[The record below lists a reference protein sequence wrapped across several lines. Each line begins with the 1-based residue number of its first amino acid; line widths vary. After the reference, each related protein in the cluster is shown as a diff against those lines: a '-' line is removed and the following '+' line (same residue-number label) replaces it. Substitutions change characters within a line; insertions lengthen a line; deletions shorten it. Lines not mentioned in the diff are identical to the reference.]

1 MAGLEMKDC
10 YSLKEETSEILCK
23 LGGQYR
29 IDDFI
34 DNVELRLDHTQI
46 LPGTVKKIDG
56 NTVLIDTPLN
66 YKLGQGVSIGGY
78 ETGGKGFRLMEVSI
92 TDYPVFADAKITR
105 RIYK

>member
-1 MAGLEMKDC
+1 MK
-10 YSLKEETSEILCK
+10 YYAK
-23 LGGQYR
+23 LGGQYN
-29 IDDFI
+29 IDDLI
-34 DNVELRLDHTQI
+34 DEVELRLDHTQI
-46 LPGTVKKIDG
+46 LPGVIKKIDG

-92 TDYPVFADAKITR
+92 TDYPVFQDAMITR

>member
-1 MAGLEMKDC
+1 MK
-10 YSLKEETSEILCK
+10 YYAK

-34 DNVELRLDHTQI
+34 DNVELRLDHNEI
-46 LPGTVKKIDG
+46 LPGSITKIDG

-66 YKLGQGVSIGGY
+66 YKLGQGVSLGGF

>member
-1 MAGLEMKDC
+1 MK
-10 YSLKEETSEILCK
+10 YYAK

-29 IDDFI
+29 IDDLI
-34 DNVELRLDHTQI
+34 DEVELRLDHNEI
-46 LPGTVKKIDG
+46 LPGVIKKIDG

-66 YKLGQGVSIGGY
+66 YRIGQGVSIGGF
-78 ETGGKGFRLMEVSI
+78 ETGGKGFRLMELSI

>member
-1 MAGLEMKDC
+1 MK
-10 YSLKEETSEILCK
+10 YYAK

-29 IDDFI
+29 IDDLI
-34 DNVELRLDHTQI
+34 DNVELRLDHNEI
-46 LPGTVKKIDG
+46 LPGVITKIDG
-56 NTVLIDTPLN
+56 NTVLIDTPLQ

-92 TDYPVFADAKITR
+92 TDYPVFVDAMITR

>member
-1 MAGLEMKDC
+1 MK
-10 YSLKEETSEILCK
+10 YYAK

-34 DNVELRLDHTQI
+34 DNVELRLDHNEI
-46 LPGTVKKIDG
+46 LPGSITKIDG
-56 NTVLIDTPLN
+56 NTVLIDTPLQ
-66 YKLGQGVSIGGY
+66 YKLGQGVSLGGF
-78 ETGGKGFRLMEVSI
+78 ETGGKGFRLMELSI

>member
-1 MAGLEMKDC
+1 MK
-10 YSLKEETSEILCK
+10 YYAK

-34 DNVELRLDHTQI
+34 DNVELRLDHNEI
-46 LPGTVKKIDG
+46 LPGSIIKIDR

-66 YKLGQGVSIGGY
+66 YKVGQGVSLGGF
-78 ETGGKGFRLMEVSI
+78 ETGGKGFRLMELSI

>member
-1 MAGLEMKDC
+1 MK
-10 YSLKEETSEILCK
+10 YYAK

-29 IDDFI
+29 IDDYI
-34 DNVELRLDHTQI
+34 DEVELRLDHTQI
-46 LPGTVKKIDG
+46 LPGVITKIDG

-66 YKLGQGVSIGGY
+66 YKLGQGVSIGGF
-78 ETGGKGFRLMEVSI
+78 ETGGKGFRLMELSI

>member
-1 MAGLEMKDC
+1 MK
-10 YSLKEETSEILCK
+10 YYAK

-66 YKLGQGVSIGGY
+66 YRIGQGVSLGGY
-78 ETGGKGFRLMEVSI
+78 ETGGKGFRLMELSI

>member
-1 MAGLEMKDC
+1 MK
-10 YSLKEETSEILCK
+10 YYAK

-29 IDDFI
+29 IDDLI
-34 DNVELRLDHTQI
+34 DEVELRLDHNEI
-46 LPGTVKKIDG
+46 LPGVITKIDG

-66 YKLGQGVSIGGY
+66 YRIGQGVSLGGY

>member
-1 MAGLEMKDC
+1 MK
-10 YSLKEETSEILCK
+10 YYAK
-23 LGGQYR
+23 LGGQHR

-34 DNVELRLDHTQI
+34 DEVELRLDHTQI
-46 LPGTVKKIDG
+46 LPGTITKIDG

-66 YKLGQGVSIGGY
+66 YRIGQGVSIGGY
-78 ETGGKGFRLMEVSI
+78 ETGGKGFRLMELSI

>member
-1 MAGLEMKDC
+1 MK
-10 YSLKEETSEILCK
+10 YYAR

-29 IDDFI
+29 IDDLI
-34 DNVELRLDHTQI
+34 DEVQLRLDHNEI
-46 LPGTVKKIDG
+46 LPGTIKKIDG

-66 YKLGQGVSIGGY
+66 YKLGQGVSIGGF

>member
-1 MAGLEMKDC
+1 MK
-10 YSLKEETSEILCK
+10 YYAK

-34 DNVELRLDHTQI
+34 DNVELRLDHNEI
-46 LPGTVKKIDG
+46 LPGSITKIDG

-66 YKLGQGVSIGGY
+66 YKLGQGVSLGGF
-78 ETGGKGFRLMEVSI
+78 ETGGKGFRLMELSI

>member
-1 MAGLEMKDC
+1 MK
-10 YSLKEETSEILCK
+10 YYAK
-23 LGGQYR
+23 LGGQYN

-66 YKLGQGVSIGGY
+66 YRIGQGVSIGGY
-78 ETGGKGFRLMEVSI
+78 ETGGKGFRLMELSI

>member
-1 MAGLEMKDC
+1 MK
-10 YSLKEETSEILCK
+10 YYAK

-34 DNVELRLDHTQI
+34 DEVELRLDHNEI
-46 LPGTVKKIDG
+46 LPGIITKIDG
-56 NTVLIDTPLN
+56 NTVLIDTPLQ
-66 YKLGQGVSIGGY
+66 YKLGQGVSLGGF
-78 ETGGKGFRLMEVSI
+78 ETGGKGFRLMELSI

>member
-1 MAGLEMKDC
+1 MK
-10 YSLKEETSEILCK
+10 YYAK

-29 IDDFI
+29 IDNFI
-34 DNVELRLDHTQI
+34 DEVQLRLDHNEI
-46 LPGTVKKIDG
+46 LPGSITKIDG

-66 YKLGQGVSIGGY
+66 YKLGQGVSIGGF

-92 TDYPVFADAKITR
+92 TDYPVFQDAMITR

>member
-1 MAGLEMKDC
+1 MK
-10 YSLKEETSEILCK
+10 YYAK

-66 YKLGQGVSIGGY
+66 YRIGQGVSLGGF
-78 ETGGKGFRLMEVSI
+78 ETGGKGFRLMELSI

>member
-1 MAGLEMKDC
+1 MK
-10 YSLKEETSEILCK
+10 YYAK

-29 IDDFI
+29 INDFI
-34 DNVELRLDHTQI
+34 DEVELRLDHNEI
-46 LPGTVKKIDG
+46 LPGSITKIDG

-66 YKLGQGVSIGGY
+66 YRIGQGVSIGGY
-78 ETGGKGFRLMEVSI
+78 ETGGKGFRLMELSI

>member
-1 MAGLEMKDC
+1 MK
-10 YSLKEETSEILCK
+10 YYAK

-29 IDDFI
+29 IDDLI

-46 LPGTVKKIDG
+46 LPGVIKKIDG

-66 YKLGQGVSIGGY
+66 YKLGQGVSIGGC

>member
-1 MAGLEMKDC
+1 MK
-10 YSLKEETSEILCK
+10 YYAK

-29 IDDFI
+29 IDDLI
-34 DNVELRLDHTQI
+34 DEVQLRLDHTQI
-46 LPGTVKKIDG
+46 LPGSITKIDR

-66 YKLGQGVSIGGY
+66 YRIGQGVSIGGF

>member
-1 MAGLEMKDC
+1 MK
-10 YSLKEETSEILCK
+10 YYAK

-29 IDDFI
+29 IDDLI
-34 DNVELRLDHTQI
+34 DEVELRLDHNEI
-46 LPGTVKKIDG
+46 LPGVITKIDG
-56 NTVLIDTPLN
+56 NTVLIDTPLQ

-92 TDYPVFADAKITR
+92 TDYPVFVDAMITR

>member
-1 MAGLEMKDC
+1 MK
-10 YSLKEETSEILCK
+10 YYAT

-29 IDDFI
+29 IDDLI
-34 DNVELRLDHTQI
+34 DEVELRLDHTQI
-46 LPGTVKKIDG
+46 LPGIITKIDS
-56 NTVLIDTPLN
+56 NTVLINTPLQ
-66 YKLGQGVSIGGY
+66 YRIGQGVSIGGY

>member
-1 MAGLEMKDC
+1 MK
-10 YSLKEETSEILCK
+10 YYAK
-23 LGGQYR
+23 LGGKYR

-66 YKLGQGVSIGGY
+66 YRIGQGVSIGGF

-92 TDYPVFADAKITR
+92 TDYPVFVDAMITR

>member
-1 MAGLEMKDC
+1 MK
-10 YSLKEETSEILCK
+10 YYAK
-23 LGGQYR
+23 LGGQYN

-34 DNVELRLDHTQI
+34 DEVELRLDHTQI

-66 YKLGQGVSIGGY
+66 YRIGQGVSIGGY

>member
-1 MAGLEMKDC
+1 MK
-10 YSLKEETSEILCK
+10 YYAK

-29 IDDFI
+29 IDDLI
-34 DNVELRLDHTQI
+34 DEVELRLDHNEI
-46 LPGTVKKIDG
+46 LPGSITKIDG

-66 YKLGQGVSIGGY
+66 YRIGQGVSIGGY

-92 TDYPVFADAKITR
+92 TDYPVFQDAMITR